1 MSCDESKSK
10 RTVVPTFANSLL
22 TLALAD
28 SPELE
33 EEAEEEEEE
42 LDELDAVVAVLVD
55 ELCAELVASP
65 VVVEAVSQAA
75 RNAVAVNKV
84 NKRFIIFLTSNWSL
98 HLIAMAISVF
108 HFPIKFTHYRSQNR
122 RTQSGC
128 AIWQCIL
135 TLLKTY
141 HAVKINQNLFN
152 TFA

>member
-1 MSCDESKSK
+1 MSCAESKSK

-22 TLALAD
+22 TLTLAV

-33 EEAEEEEEE
+33 EEAEDE

-98 HLIAMAISVF
+98 HLVAMAISVF
-108 HFPIKFTHYRSQNR
+108 HFPIIMPHYQPEIR
-122 RTQSGC
+122 RTQTGC
-128 AIWQCIL
+128 ALWQCIL

-152 TFA
+152 NLA